1 MAKKKIII
9 LEQPVQGRD
18 DAHCKTLTLIG
29 WCFPHECQLRK
40 VGGACGVL
48 GAVRNRGER
57 AHPADPPIA
66 KMLLSVALISVC
78 LLIFIYKYAFG
89 SSGPNP
95 FETDSREPLKK
106 MIHDRKEKNKVLKQ
120 GELKDSARGRE

>member
-1 MAKKKIII
+1 MYK
-9 LEQPVQGRD
+9 E
-18 DAHCKTLTLIG
+18 
-29 WCFPHECQLRK
+29 LR
-40 VGGACGVL
+40 GTYA
-48 GAVRNRGER
+48 RNCVY
-57 AHPADPPIA
+57 ASQTTVVA

-95 FETDSREPLKK
+95 FETDTREPLKK

-120 GELKDSARGRE
+120 GEFKDPGQGGQCLVY

>member
-1 MAKKKIII
+1 MYK
-9 LEQPVQGRD
+9 E
-18 DAHCKTLTLIG
+18 
-29 WCFPHECQLRK
+29 LRGT
-40 VGGACGVL
+40 VYAPQTTV
-48 GAVRNRGER
+48 
-57 AHPADPPIA
+57 IA

-95 FETDSREPLKK
+95 FETDTREPLKK

-120 GELKDSARGRE
+120 GEFKDPGQGGQCLVY